1 MYYMSH
7 ERHVL
12 VRAKALDELVQLAEI
27 AAERLDTGD
36 PGMDS
41 LRDAIRGATAEVRT
55 HSLLRACSDLAS
67 AACPTAVDV
76 GDGTLSG
83 AVVGPWSSPPGWWLT
98 STGCCRWR
106 VTPDPTQPYHGQFTG
121 ASVFVVARG
130 TDKERLFR
138 KLQADDATRYAMT
151 QGTPGEALT
160 IDHLHSTSLAHQ
172 AMVELLGA

>member
-1 MYYMSH
+1 MVQSS
-7 ERHVL
+7 RL
-12 VRAKALDELVQLAEI
+12 VADEHGLLPLA
-27 AAERLDTGD
+27 RY
-36 PGMDS
+36 P
-41 LRDAIRGATAEVRT
+41 DATE
-55 HSLLRACSDLAS
+55 
-67 AACPTAVDV
+67 
-76 GDGTLSG
+76 
-83 AVVGPWSSPPGWWLT
+83 
-98 STGCCRWR
+98 
-106 VTPDPTQPYHGQFTG
+106 PYHGQFTG